1 MLLPKNKR
9 LNEMET
15 FTLVRPEHLNHHGQL
30 FGGRLLEWVD
40 EYAWLAA
47 ARDYPANELVTRAMD
62 SIDFKYGIPNGSIL
76 RFFIV
81 KEKEGT
87 TSVTYKVEVF
97 TKIREKKEQL
107 VFSNK
112 VTFVAI
118 NQEGTKVP
126 LVKDGK

>member
-1 MLLPKNKR
+1 MLLPENKR

-47 ARDYPANELVTRAMD
+47 ARDYPSNELVTRAMD

-76 RFFIV
+76 RFSIG